1 MNKIVII
8 GCGNVGM
15 AYAYSVLNQCLDVK
29 ELILI
34 DVDKEKLSGK
44 VADLNHSTYNL
55 NTSTKVILGNYSDCQ
70 DADIVC
76 ITAGPKQ
83 SDIKTSRMDDL
94 HKANSILKN
103 ILSEINKT
111 NFSGIYL
118 IATNPLDVMTYVTWK
133 YANCDPK
140 KVIGSGTLLDTA
152 RLRYV
157 LSEKYHKPI
166 TEMTG
171 LVLGEHGDSQF
182 IPWSTVNVEK
192 LPESEMT
199 NIENAA
205 YGSTMCAERNAIFQ
219 AYCQGYR
226 QDDIEA
232 LAIVGDCT
240 PLISP
245 CGACRQVL
253 AELMNPLTP
262 IILGNKDY
270 YEVTN
275 MQTLLPRAFT
285 GESL

>member
-1 MNKIVII
+1 M
-8 GCGNVGM
+8 
-15 AYAYSVLNQCLDVK
+15 
-29 ELILI
+29 
-34 DVDKEKLSGK
+34 
-44 VADLNHSTYNL
+44 
-55 NTSTKVILGNYSDCQ
+55 
-70 DADIVC
+70 
-76 ITAGPKQ
+76 
-83 SDIKTSRMDDL
+83 
-94 HKANSILKN
+94 LKN
-103 ILSEINKT
+103 
-111 NFSGIYL
+111 GQRIYG
-118 IATNPLDVMTYVTWK
+118 A
-133 YANCDPK
+133 
-140 KVIGSGTLLDTA
+140 
-152 RLRYV
+152 
-157 LSEKYHKPI
+157 
-166 TEMTG
+166 
-171 LVLGEHGDSQF
+171 
-182 IPWSTVNVEK
+182 
-192 LPESEMT
+192 